1 MFYGVGW
8 GQKKVHIRCIGRR
21 SCQVGLEG
29 SEAQGHPEHS
39 STTDS
44 NPLPICNT
52 CTFSV
57 NAALLHGVASDCGVG
72 HRSQLMWTL
81 GQYLKSKGM
90 ETCMKG
96 PGSVQNSFCFCSSSS
111 GRPPSSFFLFQWELQ
126 WETAKNLFTAIKSSR
141 NVLHPFSYHCLATFL

>member
-1 MFYGVGW
+1 MGEIIKCVLCVLCYVY
-8 GQKKVHIRCIGRR
+8 I
-21 SCQVGLEG
+21 L
-29 SEAQGHPEHS
+29 A
-39 STTDS
+39 
-44 NPLPICNT
+44 CNT

-141 NVLHPFSYHCLATFL
+141 NVLHPFSYHCLGTLSFKKKTVKKGYIVPFWRPPP

>member
-1 MFYGVGW
+1 MGLVGVRR
-8 GQKKVHIRCIGRR
+8 RCIYVALAGGAARWAWRARR
-21 SCQVGLEG
+21 PRDTQE
-29 SEAQGHPEHS
+29 PS
-39 STTDS
+39 STTADS
-44 NPLPICNT
+44 NPFPICNT

-126 WETAKNLFTAIKSSR
+126 WEKGQKSVYC
-141 NVLHPFSYHCLATFL
+141 NKI